1 MYVHTFQLL
10 EYQWREV
17 RFYTNQLPAHEPLL
31 FMTVA
36 TSMCTYMHTGW
47 RRGDETPSAGAGGG
61 RRLWQRQNRT
71 RELMIMMIMMKNEK
85 KVKVKVV
92 SGKLL

>member
-1 MYVHTFQLL
+1 MY
-10 EYQWREV
+10 
-17 RFYTNQLPAHEPLL
+17 
-31 FMTVA
+31 
-36 TSMCTYMHTGW
+36 TYMHTGW

-61 RRLWQRQNRT
+61 GRLWQRQNRT

-92 SGKLL
+92 SGKLFSESESYISMKQNLAFLPSN